1 MNLHEPGGASFDET
15 WVKPNRFWRLVKI
28 SLLCL
33 LVWSVAA
40 YFLLPLAW
48 QRVSRHHH
56 PALEDTP
63 RITQTRDGIRGD
75 PINIALVG
83 TEEEVVTAMLK
94 AMWLPADPITLRSS
108 LRIASGT
115 IRSRPYETAPVSD
128 LFVWGRKQDLAFQ
141 QPIGKNPRRRHHVR
155 FWRSDALEYHGQLL
169 WVGAATLDISVG
181 LSRTT
186 AQITHHID
194 ADVDAERDKL
204 LDDLEKT
211 NLLAGIDWVE
221 PFHKQLE
228 GRNGGGDRWYTDGR
242 LPVVIMKRVKS
253 HAHSA
258 TGTMAVMLPGLVM
271 LCVFTSRLL
280 GGRSHYDR
288 DAGMGI

>member
-1 MNLHEPGGASFDET
+1 M
-15 WVKPNRFWRLVKI
+15 
-28 SLLCL
+28 
-33 LVWSVAA
+33 WSAAA

-48 QRVSRHHH
+48 RLVSRHHH

-63 RITQTRDGIRGD
+63 RVTRTRDGIRGD

-83 TEEEVVTAMLK
+83 TEEKVVAAMLK
-94 AMWLPADPITLRSS
+94 AGWLPADPITLRSS

-155 FWRSDALEYHGQLL
+155 FWRSEALEDHGRPL

-181 LSRTT
+181 LSRKT

-194 ADVDAERDKL
+194 ANVDAERDKL
-204 LDDLEKT
+204 LNDLEKS
-211 NLLAGIDWVE
+211 NLLTGIDWVE
-221 PFHKQLE
+221 RFHKQRE
-228 GRNGGGDRWYTDGR
+228 GRNGGGDRWHTDGR
-242 LPVVIMKRVKS
+242 LPVVVLNMITIIR
-253 HAHSA
+253 
-258 TGTMAVMLPGLVM
+258 PEN
-271 LCVFTSRLL
+271 
-280 GGRSHYDR
+280 GGRREHPNE
-288 DAGMGI
+288 AFCGMCAVYSGMDLWKNGHSFE